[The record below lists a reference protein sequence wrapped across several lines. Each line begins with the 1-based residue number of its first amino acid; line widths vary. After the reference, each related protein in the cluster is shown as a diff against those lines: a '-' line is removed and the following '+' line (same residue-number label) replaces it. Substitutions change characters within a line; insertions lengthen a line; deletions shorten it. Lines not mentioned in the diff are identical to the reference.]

1 MSKLNK
7 INTQILEKAVVLL
20 RNGDVVGVPTETV
33 YGLAASIHNVK
44 GIEKIFS
51 LKQRPQDHPLIVH
64 CCDLEMAKK
73 YALFSELALQLAEAF
88 WPGPLTLILPRT
100 PQTPSTVTGGRESVG
115 IRIPKN
121 TMTMQIIKQ
130 LGSPIVAPSANLF
143 GKVSPTKAQHVLDDF
158 NNEVFVVDGGDCSVG
173 LESTILDLFKGPA
186 ILRPGK
192 ISAEEILM
200 YTKELTNSD
209 TVASGTL
216 ESHYQPNTPVIL
228 SDTPDILA
236 KKLEDEGYRVVI
248 LPQMSPEHDAQKLY
262 ATLRLLDK
270 KDFDYIIAKLST
282 INGIG
287 IAINDRLQKA
297 AHKIKD

>member
-1 MSKLNK
+1 MSNSNK
-7 INTQILEKAVVLL
+7 INTKILEKAVALL
-20 RNGDVVGVPTETV
+20 RNGDVVAVPTETV
-33 YGLAASIHNVK
+33 YGLAANIHHIK

-64 CCDLEMAKK
+64 CCDLEMAKR
-73 YALFSELALQLAEAF
+73 YALFSDLALQLAEAF
-88 WPGPLTLILPRT
+88 WPGPLTLILPKT
-100 PQTPSTVTGGRESVG
+100 PQTPTKITGGRKSVG
-115 IRIPKN
+115 IRIPQN
-121 TMTMQIIKQ
+121 MLTIQIIQQ
-130 LGSPIVAPSANLF
+130 LGCPIVAPSANLF

-158 NNEVFVVDGGDCSVG
+158 NNEVFVVDGGDCSIG

-192 ISAEEILM
+192 ISAEEILT
-200 YTKELTNSD
+200 YTKKLTHSD

-216 ESHYQPNTPVIL
+216 ASHYQPNTPVII
-228 SDTPDILA
+228 SDTPDIVV
-236 KKLEDEGYRVVI
+236 KELENKGYRVVI
-248 LPQMSPEHDAQKLY
+248 LPQISPTQDAKKLY
-262 ATLRLLDK
+262 ATLRQLDK
-270 KDFDYIIAKLST
+270 GDFDYIIAKLST